1 MQPEHRLVVVVRWID
16 ADHADGF
23 FSRVMGAM
31 GDRR

>member
-1 MQPEHRLVVVVRWID
+1 VVVRWID
-16 ADHADGF
+16 ADHADEF